1 MYTDHSTTTFENQQ
15 HLLFCQ
21 TREELTQLEREA
33 RAKLS
38 PSDNGYRAA
47 RFADGIVEIVR
58 RRHRHAVGCSRC
70 LVFEALSR

>member
-1 MYTDHSTTTFENQQ
+1 VYTEHHTAAIQNQH

-21 TREELTQLEREA
+21 TSLELAQLELAA

-38 PSDNGYRAA
+38 PRDNGFRAA

-58 RRHRHAVGCSRC
+58 RRHRHASRCPRC
-70 LVFEALSR
+70 LVAEALAR